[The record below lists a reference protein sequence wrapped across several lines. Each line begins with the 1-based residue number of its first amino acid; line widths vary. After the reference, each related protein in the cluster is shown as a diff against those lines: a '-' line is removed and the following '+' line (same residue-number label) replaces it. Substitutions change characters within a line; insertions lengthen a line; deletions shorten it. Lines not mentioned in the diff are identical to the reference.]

1 MAPDASANPP
11 AGEALAKIK
20 SIVGDKGWT
29 DAPDVLAPWLTDRRG
44 HYTGKCA
51 LMARP
56 ATTLQVAEIMAVCSA
71 YGVAVVPQGGNTSM
85 CAAATPHADGSEIIL
100 NLGRMNRIRDLDPLN
115 YTITVEAGC
124 ILQEI
129 QCAAAEADR
138 LFPLSLGAQGS
149 CQIGGNLSTNA
160 GGVNVLRYGNAREL
174 VLGLEVVLP
183 SGEIWNG
190 LRRLRKDNT
199 GYDMKHLFVGSEG
212 TLGIITAA
220 VLKLFPL
227 PKDVQT
233 CFAAV
238 RDVDAVL
245 ELLARAREASGD
257 AVTSFEMIG
266 RFGVDLATAHIP
278 GVTDPIEKRYDLY
291 SLIEFSGARAESGMA
306 ANMEAMLESA
316 FEDGLVLDAAIAQSE
331 AQRAGFWKLR
341 EGITEAQAIEGGSI
355 KHDIAVPVSAIP
367 AFFRRATQAVID
379 YMPGIRPCSFGH
391 VGDGN
396 LHFNFSQPK
405 AMEKKAFL
413 AHWGEVNR
421 IVHDI
426 VVEMGGSIS
435 AEHGIGQ
442 LKREELRHYKPALD
456 LDLMRSIKAALDPK
470 GIMNPGKML

>member
-11 AGEALAKIK
+11 GSEALAKIK
-20 SIVGDKGWT
+20 TIVGDRGWT
-29 DAPDVLAPWLTDRRG
+29 DLPEDLEPWLTDRRG

-51 LMARP
+51 LMVRP
-56 ATTLQVAEIMAVCSA
+56 ASTEEVSKVMAVC
-71 YGVAVVPQGGNTSM
+71 YENGIAVVPQGGNTSM
-85 CAAATPHADGSEIIL
+85 CAAATPDPSGNEIIL
-100 NLGRMNRIRDLDPLN
+100 NLGRMNRVRDLDPLN
-115 YTITVEAGC
+115 YTITVDAGC

-129 QCAAAEADR
+129 QRVAEEADR

-160 GGVNVLRYGNAREL
+160 GGVNVLRYGNTREL

-183 SGEIWNG
+183 TGEIWNG

-199 GYDMKHLFVGSEG
+199 GYDLKHLYVGSEG
-212 TLGIITAA
+212 TLGVVTAA

-257 AVTSFEMIG
+257 AVTSFEMLG
-266 RFGVDLATAHIP
+266 RFGVHLSAKHVT
-278 GVTDPIEKRYDLY
+278 GVVDPLEKPYDLY
-291 SLIEFSGARAESGMA
+291 ALIEFSGARADSGMA
-306 ANMEAMLESA
+306 ENMESLLENA
-316 FEDGLVLDAAIAQSE
+316 FEEGLVLDAVIAQSE
-331 AQRAGFWKLR
+331 AQRASFWKLR
-341 EGITEAQAIEGGSI
+341 EGITEAQGIEGGSI
-355 KHDIAVPVSAIP
+355 KHDIAVPVSSVP
-367 AFFRRATQAVID
+367 DFVRRATQAVVD

-396 LHFNFSQPK
+396 LHFNFSQPEGWDRK
-405 AMEKKAFL
+405 EFL
-413 AHWGEVNR
+413 SHWGEVNR

-456 LDLMRSIKAALDPK
+456 LDIMRAIKAALDPK